1 MQNEVTLK
9 ELDLDQLEAVGGGGA
24 STEWG
29 VSTGAAL
36 AFTVGAATVGAPLV
50 AGALAV
56 GGVVSAGFAI
66 YYALT
71 DDEASNAS

>member
-1 MQNEVTLK
+1 MQQEVTLK
-9 ELDLDQLEAVGGGGA
+9 ELDQDQLAMVGGGGA

-36 AFTVGAATVGAPLV
+36 ALTVGAATVTAPVV

-56 GGVVSAGFAI
+56 GGVISAGFAI
-66 YYALT
+66 YYALA
-71 DDEASNAS
+71 DDDSATAS